1 MSAGLEQHD
10 KDQDTP
16 IDCLGLRLTRQ
27 FEKMLRH
34 TCMDIFTAHRSVLL
48 AEPIVYIVAAVW
60 GSPKWGELTSTQLE
74 IFARVKPVVE
84 QMQLALESEK
94 LDQEQTFV
102 RGYLIRGL
110 LITRIFYMIE
120 LWKNN
125 ILTKEAHFQ
134 PLPHSLHW
142 IKPLGNA

>member
-1 MSAGLEQHD
+1 MSYELDQHD

-16 IDCLGLRLTRQ
+16 MNCLGLRLTRR

-34 TCMDIFTAHRSVLL
+34 TCMDIFTAYRTVLL

-60 GSPKWGELTSTQLE
+60 GTPKWGELTSTQLE
-74 IFARVKPVVE
+74 IFARVKPAVE

-94 LDQEQTFV
+94 LNQEQTFV

-120 LWKNN
+120 LWKKN
-125 ILTKEAHFQ
+125 ILANATQIQ
-134 PLPHSLHW
+134 PLPHSLRF
-142 IKPLGNA
+142 IQPVGNA